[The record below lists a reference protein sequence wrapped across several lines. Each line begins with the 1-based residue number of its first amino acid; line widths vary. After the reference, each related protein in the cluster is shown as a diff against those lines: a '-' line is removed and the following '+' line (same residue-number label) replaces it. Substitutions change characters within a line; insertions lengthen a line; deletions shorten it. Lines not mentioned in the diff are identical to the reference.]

1 MNNDMISYPG
11 RCETPRWQM
20 SRNIVANMPRGWR
33 IFCRLKYASVAS
45 DKRCSYE
52 RIKAHKGSQIGPI
65 VVVVLVKT
73 FIVVVMM
80 MMRMYIMMVV
90 KMVMMLPKITI
101 LITRIFEGGAGRVIA
116 SSGIFDANCVLLPRP
131 WICEIFSFFVIVN
144 VTIIIIVSST
154 PCHHVHWGHYLHC
167 LSGAKCVNTLLLI

>member
-1 MNNDMISYPG
+1 MNNDMISYPV
-11 RCETPRWQM
+11 RYETPWWQM
-20 SRNIVANMPRGWR
+20 SRNIVANKPRGWR

-65 VVVVLVKT
+65 VVVMLVKK
-73 FIVVVMM
+73 FIVMVMM
-80 MMRMYIMMVV
+80 MWMYIMMVV

-144 VTIIIIVSST
+144 VTIIISSESAT
-154 PCHHVHWGHYLHC
+154 
-167 LSGAKCVNTLLLI
+167 

>member
-1 MNNDMISYPG
+1 M
-11 RCETPRWQM
+11 
-20 SRNIVANMPRGWR
+20 
-33 IFCRLKYASVAS
+33 AS

-65 VVVVLVKT
+65 VVVVVKT
-73 FIVVVMM
+73 FIVMVM

-131 WICEIFSFFVIVN
+131 
-144 VTIIIIVSST
+144 
-154 PCHHVHWGHYLHC
+154 
-167 LSGAKCVNTLLLI
+167 

>member
-20 SRNIVANMPRGWR
+20 SRNIVANMPRVWR
-33 IFCRLKYASVAS
+33 IFCRLKYARVAS

-65 VVVVLVKT
+65 VVVVVKT
-73 FIVVVMM
+73 FIVMVM

-144 VTIIIIVSST
+144 VNIIITVSST
-154 PCHHVHWGHYLHC
+154 PCHHVHWGHYLHS
-167 LSGAKCVNTLLLI
+167 LSGAECVNTLILI

>member
-1 MNNDMISYPG
+1 M
-11 RCETPRWQM
+11 
-20 SRNIVANMPRGWR
+20 
-33 IFCRLKYASVAS
+33 AS

-73 FIVVVMM
+73 FIVVVMIM
-80 MMRMYIMMVV
+80 LRMYIMMVV

-131 WICEIFSFFVIVN
+131 
-144 VTIIIIVSST
+144 
-154 PCHHVHWGHYLHC
+154 
-167 LSGAKCVNTLLLI
+167 